1 LERPKGRGYERAAVR
16 GLTPR
21 LATLDNVASGARTRA
36 IVAAVA
42 VTAAV
47 VAGAV
52 AWTGRGEEG
61 SAPAAQGGPR
71 EGAPPLAL
79 DALVDDPAQATAL
92 QSAAELYES
101 GRRRAALDA
110 FNKVLDSAP
119 DSLYAGV
126 GAALSLWPDGTLA
139 QLRVLEATA
148 PQSGLVQ
155 LHLGLAL
162 LWEGRQ
168 REAEEAWRRAEE
180 VDPDS
185 PAAVRAESLLHPDFP
200 AGRPFFVP
208 AQSLP
213 QDLAALLPA
222 AQLAELKER
231 AESSDSL
238 REWMDYGV
246 ALQRA
251 GKPLSAR
258 AAFDRAVEI
267 EPADPEALAAAAVVR
282 FDKDD
287 PSEAFSRLG
296 PLAERF
302 PDAAVIRFHL
312 GLCLLWLSR
321 VEDARKQLELAVS
334 AADGGLWSREAS
346 QVLARLDE
354 AAAQGG

>member
-1 LERPKGRGYERAAVR
+1 MG
-16 GLTPR
+16 
-21 LATLDNVASGARTRA
+21 
-36 IVAAVA
+36 
-42 VTAAV
+42 
-47 VAGAV
+47 
-52 AWTGRGEEG
+52 
-61 SAPAAQGGPR
+61 
-71 EGAPPLAL
+71 
-79 DALVDDPAQATAL
+79 
-92 QSAAELYES
+92 
-101 GRRRAALDA
+101 
-110 FNKVLDSAP
+110 
-119 DSLYAGV
+119 
-126 GAALSLWPDGTLA
+126 
-139 QLRVLEATA
+139 
-148 PQSGLVQ
+148 
-155 LHLGLAL
+155 
-162 LWEGRQ
+162 GRQ

-213 QDLAALLPA
+213 QDLATLLPA

-231 AESSDSL
+231 AEGSSSL
-238 REWMDYGV
+238 RSGSTTASRCSV
-246 ALQRA
+246 P

-267 EPADPEALAAAAVVR
+267 EPADPEALAASAVVR

-321 VEDARKQLELAVS
+321 VEDARNQLELAVS
-334 AADGGLWSREAS
+334 AADGGVWSREAS